1 MTTSKS
7 ISSAYWFYP
16 LIVLLAVSLVVT
28 VALIE
33 RPTRDQEEAL
43 CVKAV
48 EAILHSTDLVE
59 VTRASIILR
68 ETSCSLR
75 RHLG

>member
-33 RPTRDQEEAL
+33 RPTRDQEEVL
-43 CVKAV
+43 CIKAV
-48 EAILHSTDLVE
+48 EAILHSPDLAE
-59 VTRASIILR
+59 ITRAGIIIR
-68 ETSCSLR
+68 ETNCSIR

>member
-1 MTTSKS
+1 MTTTRKS
-7 ISSAYWFYP
+7 LIHSWWIP
-16 LIVLLAVSLVVT
+16 LIVLPAVTLVL
-28 VALIE
+28 VAALTSNHAE
-33 RPTRDQEEAL
+33 EEAL